1 MYINF
6 CKEKYKVCTIVFDGY
21 EGGSSIK
28 DNTHRR
34 RTGGQKGT
42 EIRIETDMIM
52 HSKKQQVLLNRKNKQ
67 KFINMLSEAMLKT
80 EIHVIQAKS
89 DADYLNVRT
98 AVDSAESTFFCR
110 S

>member
-1 MYINF
+1 
-6 CKEKYKVCTIVFDGY
+6 
-21 EGGSSIK
+21 
-28 DNTHRR
+28 
-34 RTGGQKGT
+34 
-42 EIRIETDMIM
+42 
-52 HSKKQQVLLNRKNKQ
+52 
-67 KFINMLSEAMLKT
+67 MLSEAMLKT